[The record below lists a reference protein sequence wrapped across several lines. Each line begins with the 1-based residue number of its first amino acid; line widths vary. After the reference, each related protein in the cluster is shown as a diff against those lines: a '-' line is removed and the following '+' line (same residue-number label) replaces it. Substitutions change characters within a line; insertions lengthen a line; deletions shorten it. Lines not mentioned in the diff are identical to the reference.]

1 MDWKILLAPLEQL
14 NDWELI
20 TLWNSYAP
28 LEKNIYLYRHAYN
41 LTHLEYIGDF
51 VAWDEETDELTSFDF
66 FNNYGSIDELAYWM
80 YRDGWKVRNEK
91 LWREL

>member
-1 MDWKILLAPLEQL
+1 MAWTTLLAPLEKL

-20 TLWNSYAP
+20 ALWNSYAP
-28 LEKNIYLYRHAYN
+28 LERNIYLYRHAYS

-51 VAWDEETDELTSFDF
+51 VAWDEETDELTSFDYF
-66 FNNYGSIDELAYWM
+66 TNYGSLDDLAYWM
-80 YRDGWKVRNEK
+80 YQDGWKVRNGK

>member
-1 MDWKILLAPLEQL
+1 MAWTTLLAPLEKL

-28 LEKNIYLYRHAYN
+28 LENNIYLYRHAYS
-41 LTHLEYIGDF
+41 LTHLEYIGQF
-51 VAWDEETDELTSFDF
+51 VAWDEDELTSFDYF
-66 FNNYGSIDELAYWM
+66 TNYGSLDDLAYWM
-80 YRDGWKVRNEK
+80 YQDGWRVKNEE